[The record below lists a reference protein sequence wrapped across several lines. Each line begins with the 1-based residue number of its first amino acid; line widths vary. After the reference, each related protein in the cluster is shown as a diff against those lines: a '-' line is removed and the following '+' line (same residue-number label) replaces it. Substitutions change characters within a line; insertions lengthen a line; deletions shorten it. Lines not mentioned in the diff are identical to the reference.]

1 MSAAED
7 QLKRIQEKIQL
18 LLKQQAALQKENGQL
33 RLELDNTREQV
44 SMQQKNVEHLKQ
56 QLDILKLTAGEMSE
70 ADKKEFEKRINSYL
84 KEIDR
89 CIALLSE

>member
-7 QLKRIQEKIQL
+7 QLKRIQEKIQQ
-18 LLKQQAALQKENGQL
+18 LLKQHAALQKENGQL
-33 RLELDNTREQV
+33 RVELDNSREQV

-56 QLDILKLTAGEMSE
+56 QLDILKLTVGEMSE